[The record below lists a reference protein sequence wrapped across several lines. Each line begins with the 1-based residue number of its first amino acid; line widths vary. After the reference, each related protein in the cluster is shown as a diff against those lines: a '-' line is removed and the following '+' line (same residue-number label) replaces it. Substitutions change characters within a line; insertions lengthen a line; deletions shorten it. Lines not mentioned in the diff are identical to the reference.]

1 MRDGAFN
8 FSSTRASIF
17 RLQVCDYGYIVQDGS
32 ALSRN
37 VMVVADDLVDDRRP
51 VPDAETLYCV
61 RTQHHK
67 SLAGAERL

>member
-17 RLQVCDYGYIVQDGS
+17 RLQVCDYGNIIQDGN

-37 VMVVADDLVDDRRP
+37 VMDVADDPVDDRP
-51 VPDAETLYCV
+51 LPDAGSLYCV